1 MTSNTPTLRLV
12 DQPADAATVAAIPAP
27 SIELG
32 EEGLLFWEEMNRTFN
47 FHGETH
53 KLRILEQAAK
63 TLDTIAYL
71 EEQMVDQPV
80 TVLGSAKQL
89 TIHPI
94 LDFIGRQRTAFTNQI
109 KALKL
114 PDSDEEAASKAE
126 RRTKQA
132 RKAANVRHNPGGTKK

>member
-1 MTSNTPTLRLV
+1 MTNTDKPVLQLV
-12 DQPADAATVAAIPAP
+12 NQPNGIEGAVAAIPAP

-32 EEGLLFWEEMNRTFN
+32 EEGLQFWQEMNTSFD
-47 FHGETH
+47 FAGETH

-94 LDFIGRQRTAFTNQI
+94 LDFVGRQRTAFTNQI

-114 PDSDEEAASKAE
+114 PDTEEGKAFTHSQKSRAGRAGMAARWGK
-126 RRTKQA
+126 
-132 RKAANVRHNPGGTKK
+132 